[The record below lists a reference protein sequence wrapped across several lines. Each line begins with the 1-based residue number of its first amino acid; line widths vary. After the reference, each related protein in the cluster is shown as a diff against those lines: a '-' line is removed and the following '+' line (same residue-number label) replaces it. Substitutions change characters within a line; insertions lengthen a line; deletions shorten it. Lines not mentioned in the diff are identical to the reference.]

1 MRSNFCFTEKISHFQ
16 DWERDV
22 DDAMETGEEDYG
34 MDEEEDGRY
43 RELREEKMIL
53 REEMQALQ
61 KQLAQSQS
69 GE

>member
-1 MRSNFCFTEKISHFQ
+1 
-16 DWERDV
+16 
-22 DDAMETGEEDYG
+22 METGEEDYG